1 MRPYRRER
9 VASLVHEIVGEVV
22 AHGLNDPRVE
32 PLTTVTRVEVTGD
45 LEFAKV
51 YVSIPGGDAAES
63 RTLTAIRH
71 AAGFLQ
77 RILGQELT
85 MRQCP
90 VLRFEVDE
98 SVKTARHTL
107 ALLAEE
113 RRKHPEVFAVETETE
128 AELNADEDAD
138 AERNA
143 DSSSDAVADADSDAN
158 ASKSEIATDDGRQR
172 DDGSVPR
179 ES

>member
-9 VASLVHEIVGEVV
+9 VASLIHEIIGEVV

-51 YVSIPGGDAAES
+51 YISIPGGDAAES

-90 VLRFEVDE
+90 TLRFEVDQ
-98 SVKTARHTL
+98 SMKTARQTL

-113 RRKHPEVFAVETETE
+113 RRKHPEVFEAHAGGEGMGESGGPGEATLTTGPDASEETHFVAGDSAAAAG
-128 AELNADEDAD
+128 AEPT
-138 AERNA
+138 
-143 DSSSDAVADADSDAN
+143 S
-158 ASKSEIATDDGRQR
+158 
-172 DDGSVPR
+172 
-179 ES
+179 